1 LIDRGYLYIAQPPL
15 FRIGQGRKQKYVYSD
30 AEMEAEM
37 KKMEGKRGV
46 SLQRYKGLGEMNP
59 DQLWETTLDPERRT
73 LLQVEIDDD
82 DDAAERVA
90 FEFDRLM
97 GAEVGPRKK
106 FIMEYAKTVQ
116 NLDV

>member
-1 LIDRGYLYIAQPPL
+1 
-15 FRIGQGRKQKYVYSD
+15 
-30 AEMEAEM
+30 MEAEM

-82 DDAAERVA
+82 DDGAERVA

>member
-1 LIDRGYLYIAQPPL
+1 
-15 FRIGQGRKQKYVYSD
+15 
-30 AEMEAEM
+30 MEEEM

-59 DQLWETTLDPERRT
+59 DQLWETTLDPEKRT
-73 LLQVEIDDD
+73 LLRVVMDDVEDASEQV
-82 DDAAERVA
+82 AM
-90 FEFDRLM
+90 EFDRLM
-97 GAEVGPRKK
+97 GAEVAPRKK